1 MTTFCDRMW
10 AEIAGLRE
18 AIDRLP
24 FLTGLQ
30 DGTLPRETFA
40 FYMAQDA
47 LYLADYGRVLALCAA
62 QADDPEELLFW
73 SSSAASTV
81 RVERALHAAH
91 VADLTAAEQSPTC
104 AAYTSYLLG
113 LASGGCYPAL
123 AAGALPCFW
132 IYEDVGTR
140 LKQRAGELGDHP
152 YGDWIGTYG
161 DPAFAE
167 STATARSVVDRL
179 AERSDAGTVARMAR
193 AFRRAAQYEWM
204 FWDSAFRHEQ
214 WPVAPG

>member
-1 MTTFCDRMW
+1 MW
-10 AEIAGLRE
+10 ARVAPIRE
-18 AIDRLP
+18 AVDRLP

-47 LYLADYGRVLALCAA
+47 LYLAEYGRVLALCAA
-62 QADDPEELLFW
+62 QAQDADELLFW
-73 SSSAASTV
+73 SASATTTV
-81 RVERALHAAH
+81 QVERELHASH
-91 VADLTAAEQSPTC
+91 VTDLTEAEPSPTC
-104 AAYTSYLLG
+104 TAYTSFLLG
-113 LASGGCYPAL
+113 LAAGGCYPAL

-140 LKQRAGELGDHP
+140 LRDRAGDLDAHP

-167 STATARSVVDRL
+167 STRRARRIVDRL
-179 AERSDAGTVARMAR
+179 AARADAGTVARMEQ
-193 AFRRAAQYEWM
+193 AFVRSCQLEWM
-204 FWDSAFRHEQ
+204 FWESASRRER
-214 WPVAPG
+214 WPVAPR